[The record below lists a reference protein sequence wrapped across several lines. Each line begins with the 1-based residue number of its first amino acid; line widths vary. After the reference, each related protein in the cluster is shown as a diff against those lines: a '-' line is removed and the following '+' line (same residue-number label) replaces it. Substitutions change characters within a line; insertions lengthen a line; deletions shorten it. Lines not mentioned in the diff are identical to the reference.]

1 MRIVKIQKK
10 KFKKFVFMFYSSSR
24 TIKRRKFDDELVET
38 TFNLQ
43 PPTPN
48 PKSSSRSRT
57 VSVCTGPLDIAPPQ
71 ALPSPAPVSTPVP
84 QAERVNRRPSRPGG
98 SSSSSRKNK
107 NKKNHSHSANA
118 TKDLGRWKPTDDLAL
133 ITGVQQT
140 NDLRM
145 VN

>member
-1 MRIVKIQKK
+1 MTVFKIIIDI
-10 KFKKFVFMFYSSSR
+10 FYNSSSR

-43 PPTPN
+43 PATTST
-48 PKSSSRSRT
+48 KSTSRSRT
-57 VSVCTGPLDIAPPQ
+57 ISTSIATVDALPPQ
-71 ALPSPAPVSTPVP
+71 ILLNSVQSSPLVSQTD
-84 QAERVNRRPSRPGG
+84 RSNRRPSRPTGTTG
-98 SSSSSRKNK
+98 LGRKSKKNK
-107 NKKNHSHSANA
+107 NHTHSINS

-145 VN
+145 VIY